1 VLKLIKFFS
10 IIFCVLI
17 CILIAIGLFARPDT
31 YITRT
36 QVIKSPVAVVWR
48 HLIDIDNYPAWQS
61 EKRKVEI
68 NKGPQIWKGA
78 TLRYYLVAYDST
90 LFHEER
96 VTALEQDNSIT
107 FLRSGINENPLFKD
121 FKTSYTLKR
130 LLDGTTEISVAVS
143 YRTTSFITRIYNQLY
158 LRTALGGLSIK
169 NLAALRDLIES
180 P

>member
-1 VLKLIKFFS
+1 MV
-10 IIFCVLI
+10 I
-17 CILIAIGLFARPDT
+17 CILIGIGLFARPDT
-31 YITRT
+31 YFTRT

-48 HLIDIDNYPAWQS
+48 HLIDIDNYPFWQS
-61 EKRKVEI
+61 EIRKVEI

-78 TLRYYLVAYDST
+78 TLRCYLVAYDST

-96 VTALEQDNSIT
+96 VTALEYDNSIT

-130 LLDGTTEISVAVS
+130 LLDGTTEISVTVS
-143 YRTTSFITRIYNQLY
+143 YRTTSFITRIFNQLY
-158 LRTALGGLSIK
+158 LRMVMGGLHEK

-180 P
+180 L